1 MENYLIIKNIHIVLA
16 VLSVSIFTLRGI
28 MMIINI
34 PHYQHRLFRLVT
46 PLVDTV
52 LLILGI
58 AMATLIGAAIFQIP
72 WFVVKL
78 ILILLYIV
86 SAILAINRFKRRSH
100 KLVALGFA
108 WLFAVAIFYLAIY
121 KPVLW

>member
-1 MENYLIIKNIHIVLA
+1 MENYVIIKNIHIVLA

-28 MMIINI
+28 MMIIHV
-34 PHYQHRLFRLVT
+34 PYYQHRLFRLIT

-58 AMATLIGAAIFQIP
+58 AMATLIGSPILQIP
-72 WFVVKL
+72 WFVIKL

-86 SAILAINRFKRRSH
+86 SGILAINRLSKRQH
-100 KLVALGFA
+100 KLIALGFA
-108 WLFAVAIFYLAIY
+108 WLFAAGIFYLAIY
-121 KPVLW
+121 KPVL